1 MQLSTTS
8 VVRGLKEYFVMTFA
22 MFLYA
27 FGWIACIIPAGGMG
41 GGATG
46 LSMLLNAVFPALSIG
61 TFVFIINALLL
72 IIAGFIIGWNFGI
85 KTIYCI
91 IVLSIAMD
99 AWDYILPP
107 GILVEYTQNIDSHNI
122 LLVIL
127 GAIIAGSGVAVGFS
141 QGGSTGGTDIVAMI
155 INKYKTISYGK
166 IVISSDFF
174 IIGCSIFV
182 ASDIATGIAT
192 IIYGYIMIAVYGYTV
207 DLIQSGSQQSS
218 QIFIIS
224 PKYELIADAI
234 NNDAHRGVT
243 VLDGTGW
250 YTKEDKK
257 VLLCVVKKNE
267 IFPLKTLVRS
277 IDENA
282 FMILSEAEETI
293 GLGFK
298 EGIGDVS
305 IEPKKR
311 KASKK

>member
-1 MQLSTTS
+1 
-8 VVRGLKEYFVMTFA
+8 MTLG
-22 MFLYA
+22 MFMYA
-27 FGWIACIIPAGGMG
+27 FGWVACIIPAGGMG

-46 LSMLLNAVFPALSIG
+46 LSMLLNAVFPSLSIG

-72 IIAGFIIGWNFGI
+72 LIAGFIIGWNFGI

-250 YTKEDKK
+250 YTKKETKI
-257 VLLCVVKKNE
+257 VMVVCRKRNASY
-267 IFPLKTLVRS
+267 ILKLVHS
-277 IDENA
+277 IDPNA
-282 FMILSEAEETI
+282 FITMGSVMGVYGQGFEALSKI
-293 GLGFK
+293 
-298 EGIGDVS
+298 
-305 IEPKKR
+305 
-311 KASKK
+311 

>member
-1 MQLSTTS
+1 MNISLSKFAI
-8 VVRGLKEYFVMTFA
+8 GIKEYVIMTLG
-22 MFLYA
+22 MFMYA
-27 FGWIACIIPAGGMG
+27 FGWVACIIPAGGMG

-46 LSMLLNAVFPALSIG
+46 LSMLLNAVFPSLSIG

-99 AWDYILPP
+99 AWDYIMPP

-250 YTKEDKK
+250 YTKKETKI
-257 VLLCVVKKNE
+257 VMVVCRKRNASY
-267 IFPLKTLVRS
+267 ILKLVHS
-277 IDENA
+277 IDPNA
-282 FMILSEAEETI
+282 FITMGSVMGVYGQGFEALSKI
-293 GLGFK
+293 
-298 EGIGDVS
+298 
-305 IEPKKR
+305 
-311 KASKK
+311 

>member
-1 MQLSTTS
+1 
-8 VVRGLKEYFVMTFA
+8 MTLG
-22 MFLYA
+22 MFMYA
-27 FGWIACIIPAGGMG
+27 FGWVACIIPAGGMG

-46 LSMLLNAVFPALSIG
+46 LSMLLNAVFPSLSIG

-72 IIAGFIIGWNFGI
+72 LIAGFIIGWNFGI

-127 GAIIAGSGVAVGFS
+127 GAVIAGSGVAVGFS

-174 IIGCSIFV
+174 IIGCSLFV
-182 ASDIATGIAT
+182 ASDLATGIAT
-192 IIYGYIMIAVYGYTV
+192 VIYGYIMIAVYGYTV

-224 PKYELIADAI
+224 PKYEIIADAI

-250 YTKEDKK
+250 YTKKETKI
-257 VLLCVVKKNE
+257 VMVVCRKRNASY
-267 IFPLKTLVRS
+267 ILKLVHA
-277 IDENA
+277 IDPDA
-282 FMILSEAEETI
+282 FITMGSVMGVYGKGFEALSKI
-293 GLGFK
+293 
-298 EGIGDVS
+298 
-305 IEPKKR
+305 
-311 KASKK
+311 

>member
-1 MQLSTTS
+1 MNISLSQ
-8 VVRGLKEYFVMTFA
+8 VAVGIKEYVIMTLG
-22 MFLYA
+22 MFMYA
-27 FGWIACIIPAGGMG
+27 FGWVACIIPAGGMG

-99 AWDYILPP
+99 AWDYIIPP

-127 GAIIAGSGVAVGFS
+127 GAIIAGSGVAIGFS

-192 IIYGYIMIAVYGYTV
+192 IIYGYIMIAVHGYTV

-250 YTKEDKK
+250 YTKKETKI
-257 VLLCVVKKNE
+257 VMVVCRKRNASY
-267 IFPLKTLVRS
+267 ILKLVHS
-277 IDENA
+277 IDPNA
-282 FMILSEAEETI
+282 FITMGSVMGVYGQGFEALSKI
-293 GLGFK
+293 
-298 EGIGDVS
+298 
-305 IEPKKR
+305 
-311 KASKK
+311 

>member
-1 MQLSTTS
+1 MNISLSQ
-8 VVRGLKEYFVMTFA
+8 VAKGIKEYIIMTLG
-22 MFLYA
+22 MFMYA
-27 FGWIACIIPAGGMG
+27 FGWVACVIPAGGMG

-46 LSMLLNAVFPALSIG
+46 LSMLLNAVFPAVSMG
-61 TFVFIINALLL
+61 TFVFVINVLLL
-72 IIAGFIIGWNFGI
+72 IVAGFIVGWNFGI

-99 AWDYILPP
+99 AWSYLLPP
-107 GILVEYTQNIDSHNI
+107 NILVEYTQNIDSHNI

-127 GAIIAGSGVAVGFS
+127 GAIIAGSGVAVCFS

-218 QIFIIS
+218 QILIIS
-224 PKYELIADAI
+224 PQYELIADAI
-234 NNDAHRGVT
+234 NRDARRGVT

-250 YTKEDKK
+250 YTKNECK
-257 VLLCVVKKNE
+257 VVMVVCRKRDASM
-267 IFPLKTLVRS
+267 ILKLVRT
-277 IDENA
+277 IDDNA
-282 FMILSEAEETI
+282 FITMGSVVGVYGQGFEALS
-293 GLGFK
+293 K
-298 EGIGDVS
+298 V
-305 IEPKKR
+305 
-311 KASKK
+311 

>member
-1 MQLSTTS
+1 
-8 VVRGLKEYFVMTFA
+8 MTLG
-22 MFLYA
+22 MFMYA
-27 FGWIACIIPAGGMG
+27 FGWVACIIPAGGMG

-46 LSMLLNAVFPALSIG
+46 LSMLLNAVFPSLSIG

-99 AWDYILPP
+99 AWDYIIPP

-250 YTKEDKK
+250 YTKKETKI
-257 VLLCVVKKNE
+257 VMVVCRKRNASY
-267 IFPLKTLVRS
+267 ILKLVHS
-277 IDENA
+277 IDPNA
-282 FMILSEAEETI
+282 FITMGSVMGVYGQGFEALSKI
-293 GLGFK
+293 
-298 EGIGDVS
+298 
-305 IEPKKR
+305 
-311 KASKK
+311 

>member
-1 MQLSTTS
+1 MNISLSQ
-8 VVRGLKEYFVMTFA
+8 VAKGIKEYIIMTLG
-22 MFLYA
+22 MFMYA
-27 FGWIACIIPAGGMG
+27 FGWVACVIPAGGMG

-46 LSMLLNAVFPALSIG
+46 LSMLLNAVFPAVSMG
-61 TFVFIINALLL
+61 TFVFVINVLLL
-72 IIAGFIIGWNFGI
+72 IVAGFIVGWNFGI

-99 AWDYILPP
+99 AWSYLLPP
-107 GILVEYTQNIDSHNI
+107 NILVEYTQNIDSHNI

-127 GAIIAGSGVAVGFS
+127 GAIIAGSGVAVCFS

-218 QIFIIS
+218 QILIIS
-224 PKYELIADAI
+224 PQYERIADAI
-234 NNDAHRGVT
+234 NRDARRGVT

-250 YTKEDKK
+250 YTKNECK
-257 VLLCVVKKNE
+257 VVMVVCRKRDASM
-267 IFPLKTLVRS
+267 ILKLVRT
-277 IDENA
+277 IDDNA
-282 FMILSEAEETI
+282 FITMGSVVGVYGQGFEALS
-293 GLGFK
+293 K
-298 EGIGDVS
+298 V
-305 IEPKKR
+305 
-311 KASKK
+311 

>member
-1 MQLSTTS
+1 
-8 VVRGLKEYFVMTFA
+8 MTLG
-22 MFLYA
+22 MFMYA
-27 FGWIACIIPAGGMG
+27 FGWVACIIPAGGMG

-99 AWDYILPP
+99 SWGYILPP
-107 GILVEYTQNIDSHNI
+107 NILVEYTQNIDSHNI

-127 GAIIAGSGVAVGFS
+127 GAVIAGSGVAIGFS

-250 YTKEDKK
+250 YTKKETKI
-257 VLLCVVKKNE
+257 VMVVCRKRNASY
-267 IFPLKTLVRS
+267 ILKLVHS
-277 IDENA
+277 IDPNA
-282 FMILSEAEETI
+282 FITMGSVMGVYGQGFEALSKI
-293 GLGFK
+293 
-298 EGIGDVS
+298 
-305 IEPKKR
+305 
-311 KASKK
+311 